1 MTIEKNEK
9 NKKIEKINSNNAPKA
24 IGPYSQAIATDN
36 LIFVSGQIP
45 INPKTSEFI
54 GSTILEQTRQCLEN
68 IKAILAEKDLTL
80 SNVVKSTVLLDN
92 MNDFTE
98 MNSIYAEYFSEP
110 YPARACFEVAKL
122 PLNALVE
129 IEVIAVK

>member
-1 MTIEKNEK
+1 M
-9 NKKIEKINSNNAPKA
+9 KIEKINSNNAPKA

-36 LIFVSGQIP
+36 LVFVSGQIP
-45 INPKTSEFI
+45 INPKTSQFA
-54 GSTILEQTRQCLEN
+54 GNTIEEQTRQCLEN
-68 IKAILAEKDLTL
+68 VKAILSEKSLTL
-80 SNVVKSTVLLDN
+80 SDVVKTTVLLDN

-98 MNSIYAEYFSEP
+98 MNSVYSEFFSEP

-129 IEVIAVK
+129 IEVIAIR